1 MTLIVHGLDNK
12 ICKQLKSETRV
23 IILRLFDRVNRK
35 KRCFVNLV
43 ENKTRICRVQ
53 VN

>member
-1 MTLIVHGLDNK
+1 MTLVVHGLDHK

-35 KRCFVNLV
+35 KEMLCKPGG
-43 ENKTRICRVQ
+43 E
-53 VN
+53 